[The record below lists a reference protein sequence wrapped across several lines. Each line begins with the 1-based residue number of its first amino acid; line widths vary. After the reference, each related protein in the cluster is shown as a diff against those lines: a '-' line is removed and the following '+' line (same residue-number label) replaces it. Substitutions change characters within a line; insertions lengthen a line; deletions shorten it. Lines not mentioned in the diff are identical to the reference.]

1 MKSITRYLAGK
12 KAAGILAEMSNDL
25 DRLRHFVIGVGL
37 NVNAEASHFPG
48 VLSRT
53 ATSLRLATGKSFQRT
68 EVLAR
73 FLDCFAESYRDF
85 LSGELAP
92 LLPEWS
98 RRSLLSGKRVVV
110 RCREGDMRGVAA
122 GVDEAGMLLFRQDGV
137 DREER
142 IHSGEIVEFEK

>member
-1 MKSITRYLAGK
+1 M
-12 KAAGILAEMSNDL
+12 AEMSNDL
-25 DRLRHFVIGVGL
+25 DRLRHVVIGVGL

-85 LSGELAP
+85 LSGGMAV
-92 LLPEWS
+92 LLPEWN
-98 RRSLLSGKRVVV
+98 RRSLLAGKRVMV
-110 RCREGDMRGVAA
+110 RCPDGEMWGTAKGM
-122 GVDEAGMLLFRQDGV
+122 DEEGMLLFRADGAKGEK
-137 DREER
+137 RL
-142 IHSGEIVEFEK
+142 HSGEIVQFER